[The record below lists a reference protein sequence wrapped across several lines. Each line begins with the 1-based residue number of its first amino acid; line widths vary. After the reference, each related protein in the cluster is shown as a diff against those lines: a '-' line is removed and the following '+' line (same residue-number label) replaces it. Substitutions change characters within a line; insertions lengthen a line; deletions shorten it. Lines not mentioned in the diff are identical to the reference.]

1 MSNEDVIY
9 AATDGTAV
17 TTPEGGLER
26 QVLAY
31 NPRLMPVRYHLAKGW
46 KGTRHK
52 HLHDQLVYVVRGAIV
67 FSGGG
72 KTVEM
77 HDGDSVVVAGD
88 VEHEARAPEETEVC
102 VHTVSVGLRVEVG
115 RGWGVVAR
123 EGWGTGWCVV
133 GRGKRTCDQV
143 VGHASVAG
151 TRSRDEG
158 AAAFRLQKA
167 RGGGTAAA

>member
-1 MSNEDVIY
+1 MTNEDVIY
-9 AATDGTAV
+9 AATDATAV
-17 TTPEGGLER
+17 TMPEAGLKR

-88 VEHEARAPEETEVC
+88 VEHEARAPEETEVLD
-102 VHTVSVGLRVEVG
+102 VFTPYR
-115 RGWGVVAR
+115 
-123 EGWGTGWCVV
+123 
-133 GRGKRTCDQV
+133 
-143 VGHASVAG
+143 
-151 TRSRDEG
+151 
-158 AAAFRLQKA
+158 
-167 RGGGTAAA
+167 